1 MDGTGEHEARL
12 GVGGGKSTL
21 LCLLPG
27 QAYHLWGDG
36 TLSCAQCLVDN
47 FLPVCLAANP
57 LRRTGPPLEHL
68 EFSLYEM
75 CEAI

>member
-36 TLSCAQCLVDN
+36 TLSCAQCL
-47 FLPVCLAANP
+47 LISS
-57 LRRTGPPLEHL
+57 G
-68 EFSLYEM
+68 
-75 CEAI
+75 CEGTFFVYLDVSRHI